1 MLAIQLYVFDDNTD
15 SKPKWVCN
23 PKLIVISLCCLDY
36 LVYTAVM
43 AGNDTF

>member
-1 MLAIQLYVFDDNTD
+1 MLATQLYVFDNKTD
-15 SKPKWVCN
+15 SKPKWVR
-23 PKLIVISLCCLDY
+23 KLIVISLCCLDY